1 MLLGRITRNIDNSS
15 KQKSFVSYHITQ
27 PIEFILVNKEFKKR
41 QDSEIADNMRRL
53 QLCLVILSLT
63 LLTFINA
70 QIDMELCPDG
80 PSAPI
85 LDPKWRIVPS
95 RFEIITEL
103 VSDTEAM
110 ELSQAFSTQRDAVV
124 TSSKYGY
131 YSCFVIL
138 S

>member
-1 MLLGRITRNIDNSS
+1 
-15 KQKSFVSYHITQ
+15 
-27 PIEFILVNKEFKKR
+27 
-41 QDSEIADNMRRL
+41 
-53 QLCLVILSLT
+53 
-63 LLTFINA
+63 
-70 QIDMELCPDG
+70 MELCPDG